1 MNTIMKSSIFKILL
15 SCSLVLGAAT
25 MTYASLPVNE
35 AVEADVNAV
44 AIIVSQNSIRI
55 QNAQGQMLEIYKIT
69 GVSIEKI
76 KIDSNDK
83 SYELNLQKGCYIL
96 KVGKMVRKI
105 SIK

>member
-15 SCSLVLGAAT
+15 SCLLVLGTAT
-25 MTYASLPVNE
+25 MTYAFLPVNE